1 MPVFDAIIYSW
12 HARQRMKQRHI
23 AAKDVELTL
32 RIGEGRPGDD
42 ETWIYELDDIRVI
55 VMEDGLVA
63 HIVTVIRL
71 RSRT

>member
-1 MPVFDAIIYSW
+1 MACATADEAAP
-12 HARQRMKQRHI
+12 QRRI
-23 AAKDVELTL
+23 AAKDMELTL

-55 VMEDGLVA
+55 VVEDGLIA